1 MITYHNVKFALLRL
15 YPETMSTLIH
25 LKAQGYQLGV
35 ISNGLTIKQYEKLVR
50 LGLHHFFDAVITSQE
65 AEVEKPDNAI
75 FELAMNTM
83 NCEAENSVMIGNNFN
98 DDILGAINTGM
109 SAVYLTPQ
117 LKESEKKYIENEGL
131 KVDII
136 SDIGQIKNIM

>member
-1 MITYHNVKFALLRL
+1 
-15 YPETMSTLIH
+15 
-25 LKAQGYQLGV
+25 
-35 ISNGLTIKQYEKLVR
+35 
-50 LGLHHFFDAVITSQE
+50 
-65 AEVEKPDNAI
+65 
-75 FELAMNTM
+75 
-83 NCEAENSVMIGNNFN
+83 
-98 DDILGAINTGM
+98 LGAINTGM